1 MAKTKQ
7 TRRMI
12 AMALA
17 ASVATSAVPVT
28 AMAET
33 VTNADGTTTEIS
45 SSTEGNTETKKEGHW
60 RQPVTFKVGSSKG
73 KPLTIS
79 RNSIVSDFPT
89 HFKNERGI

>member
-1 MAKTKQ
+1 MHFAPHSDTV
-7 TRRMI
+7 
-12 AMALA
+12 LL
-17 ASVATSAVPVT
+17 SAHGQKEQES
-28 AMAET
+28 MKSEH
-33 VTNADGTTTEIS
+33 
-45 SSTEGNTETKKEGHW
+45 KKEGHW